1 MMQWISGSWMSPR
14 FIYTRIS
21 FRLVNQLPLRLTTP
35 CRIASP
41 RFSKLKW
48 FSITPKSKSK
58 TSNFNWMNGWS
69 CRMHLRKMSLRVTW
83 EVLIWPWLEWSLLTL
98 DNHRLE
104 KGLPLCIK
112 MVQSLNP
119 LRRSVHPQ
127 WSLLKF

>member
-1 MMQWISGSWMSPR
+1 MRWISGSWMNPR
-14 FIYTRIS
+14 FIYMRIS

-35 CRIASP
+35 CEIASP
-41 RFSKLKW
+41 RLSKLKW
-48 FSITPKSKSK
+48 FSIAPKSKSK
-58 TSNFNWMNGWS
+58 TSNFNRMNGWS

-104 KGLPLCIK
+104 KGLPFWIK

-119 LRRSVHPQ
+119 LQRSVHLL